1 MSMDF
6 LDEETIEVSRSQVGT
21 AHFRSLSNAAEL
33 KNREADLF
41 SLSHLNGY
49 DNPMLNAGA
58 PLLASCISFS
68 RMTLPDDIYL
78 FRKTLVEQIT
88 SLKQQVGA
96 LEYPPSVAD
105 KCCFLFCVVIDEFIL
120 HSEWG
125 EESSWE
131 NKTLVSDLFGVR
143 DGGEQFFVVAEK
155 AIQQPKI
162 LADILELIYVFL
174 KVGFRGQF
182 RLQGREQ
189 LEDIMYR
196 LEKVIFESNRAVNLK
211 FCEKVTLPK
220 TKRPRAPIK
229 FALQLVAFF
238 VVLILLFAGASYWY
252 QSDSSSDEQ
261 EFSQLASFNIKQLQ
275 GTGQREAVYISVD
288 SDLRPKSGV
297 KVLGISRVK
306 STALTLPSQAAK
318 PVLTAIISKP
328 VLETWPKVTSKTKQ
342 PYSYEAMLKL
352 PANHYSLQILG
363 ARLETTIEA
372 FLEENKVKKPHYVI
386 KLERGGEPWY
396 MLLVG
401 DYASV
406 GEAIGAI
413 SSLPITLRNQ
423 QPWARPVSKIQQQIR
438 NKFNTSGE

>member
-21 AHFRSLSNAAEL
+21 AHFSSLSNAAEL

-41 SLSHLNGY
+41 ALSHLNSY

-68 RMTLPDDIYL
+68 RMTLPDDMYL

-88 SLKQQVGA
+88 NLKQQIGA

-105 KCCFLFCVVIDEFIL
+105 KCCFLFCIVIDEFIL
-120 HSEWG
+120 HSQWG
-125 EESSWE
+125 EESGWE

-143 DGGEQFFVVAEK
+143 DGGEQFFVVTEK

-174 KVGFRGQF
+174 KVGFRGQY

-189 LEDIMYR
+189 LEDVMYR
-196 LEKVIFESNRAVNLK
+196 LEKVVFESNRAVNLN
-211 FCEKVTLPK
+211 FIEKITLPK

-229 FALQLVAFF
+229 FVLQLVAFF

-252 QSDSSSDEQ
+252 QSHSSSDEQ
-261 EFSQLASFNIKQLQ
+261 EFSQLASFNAKQLQ

-288 SDLRPKSGV
+288 SDLRPKSSYN
-297 KVLGISRVK
+297 VLDISRVK

-318 PVLTAIISKP
+318 PVLTLEIAAFISRLKAIK
-328 VLETWPKVTSKTKQ
+328 
-342 PYSYEAMLKL
+342 
-352 PANHYSLQILG
+352 
-363 ARLETTIEA
+363 
-372 FLEENKVKKPHYVI
+372 FLREENIQSLAAQVI
-386 KLERGGEPWY
+386 FIRDQYRVVIQAKT
-396 MLLVG
+396 
-401 DYASV
+401 
-406 GEAIGAI
+406 EARAQALTEELK
-413 SSLPITLRNQ
+413 SLGYKDVFYYYYTAPEGQ
-423 QPWARPVSKIQQQIR
+423 
-438 NKFNTSGE
+438 